1 MNKLLLLT
9 TALITTMIIASCSG
23 SKRSS
28 KSEEKDLAMLIKRLN
43 KKGSDDKVIA
53 DIKDVYN
60 SAYDRGA
67 QRLANYQ
74 NEAAPQK
81 WDKIIG
87 EMETLQRMYETISQS
102 AYAVRMVKP
111 VNFYTSLRNTK
122 DSAANDYY
130 MYAQQYFEREGRQ
143 NSKEAYYAFEKS
155 NRYVPN
161 YKDSK
166 IKMKQAYDRS
176 IVAVLIN
183 RIQFDDYGRDSWG
196 WNSYNNS
203 NNITSDQIVRDLGY
217 QSASSIPAK
226 FYSDWDLRRA
236 NIAPDL
242 VVDMVWRNMRFDQPR
257 DQIRQYN
264 RSKQIETGRD
274 TANRPIYQT
283 VTATVFV
290 TQRQLNADADMNL
303 IITDAVTRREVK
315 WDRIPSNY
323 RFTIEYAEYNG
334 DRRALDNND
343 LTLINRSRNQQ
354 MPRREEVLND
364 MMQRIYNDLL
374 NRIKR
379 EVNW

>member
-9 TALITTMIIASCSG
+9 TALITTMVIASCSG

-28 KSEEKDLAMLIKRLN
+28 KSQEKDLAMLIKRLN

-53 DIKDVYN
+53 DIKEVYN
-60 SAYDRGA
+60 SAYERGA

-74 NEAAPQK
+74 YEQAPQK
-81 WDKIIG
+81 WDKLIA
-87 EMETLQRMYETISQS
+87 EMESLQRMYETISKS

-130 MYAQQYFEREGRQ
+130 MYAQEYFEREGRQ
-143 NSKEAYYAFEKS
+143 HSKEAYYAFEKS
-155 NRYVPN
+155 NRYIPN

-166 IKMKQAYDRS
+166 IKMKEAYDRS

-203 NNITSDQIVRDLGY
+203 NIVTSDQIVRDLGY
-217 QSASSIPAK
+217 QSANNIPAK

-242 VVDMVWRNMRFDQPR
+242 VVDMVWRNMRYDQPR
-257 DQIRQYN
+257 DQTRQYN

-274 TANRPIYQT
+274 TANRPVYQT

-290 TQRQLNADADMNL
+290 TQRELNADADMNL
-303 IITDAVTRREVK
+303 IITDAVTRRELK

-323 RFTIEYAEYNG
+323 RLTIEYAEYNG
-334 DRRALDNND
+334 DRRALDDND
-343 LTLINRSRNQQ
+343 WTLINRSRNQQ

>member
-1 MNKLLLLT
+1 M
-9 TALITTMIIASCSG
+9 
-23 SKRSS
+23 
-28 KSEEKDLAMLIKRLN
+28 AMLIKRLN
-43 KKGSDDKVIA
+43 KKGSDDKIIT
-53 DIKDVYN
+53 DIKEVYN
-60 SAYDRGA
+60 SAYERGT
-67 QRLANYQ
+67 QRLASYQ
-74 NEAAPQK
+74 NDEAPQK

-87 EMETLQRMYETISQS
+87 EMESLQRMYETISKS

-111 VNFYTSLRNTK
+111 VNFYSSLKNTK
-122 DSAANDYY
+122 DSAADDYY
-130 MYAQQYFEREGRQ
+130 MYAQNYFEKEGRQ

-155 NRYVPN
+155 SKYIPN

-166 IKMKQAYDRS
+166 SKMKEAYERS

-203 NNITSDQIVRDLGY
+203 NIVTSDQIVRDLGY
-217 QSASSIPAK
+217 QSANTIPAK

-257 DQIRQYN
+257 DQTKQYN

-290 TQRQLNADADMNL
+290 TQRELNADADLNL
-303 IITDAVTRREVK
+303 IITDAVTRKEIK
-315 WDRIPSNY
+315 WDRIPSSY

-343 LTLINRSRNQQ
+343 LTLISRSRNQQ

-364 MMQRIYNDLL
+364 MMQRIYNDML